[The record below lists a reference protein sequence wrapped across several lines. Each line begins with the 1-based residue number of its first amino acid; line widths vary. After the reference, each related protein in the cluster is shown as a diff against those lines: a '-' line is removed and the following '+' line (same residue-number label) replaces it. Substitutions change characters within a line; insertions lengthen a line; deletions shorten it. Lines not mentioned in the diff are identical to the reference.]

1 MLGQARADLY
11 LALGGGSPMAK
22 TPVPPESE
30 GDKKVP
36 NNGAFTAEVKEL
48 IATSLRDVVSTSQ
61 IPRVVDAL
69 APKLV
74 QSIKVTAT
82 KMHIGPMPT
91 VETAA
96 GYEDLYPGS
105 IERMFRLAEVDQKAF
120 IEAQADIRARDD
132 RFRIIALFA
141 GLFALAL
148 ILGGAIWLALT
159 GHDWVAGGI
168 AGIGASGIIATL
180 VNAASPLRRR
190 ESNLPENV
198 PKSQAPKAGK

>member
-1 MLGQARADLY
+1 
-11 LALGGGSPMAK
+11 MAK
-22 TPVPPESE
+22 TPAPPESE
-30 GDKKVP
+30 DGKKVS

-74 QSIKVTAT
+74 HSIKVTAT
-82 KMHIGPMPT
+82 KMHIGPMPS

-96 GYEDLYPGS
+96 GYEEIYPGS
-105 IERMFRLAEVDQKAF
+105 IDRMFLLAEADQKAF
-120 IEAQADIRARDD
+120 IEAQADVRARDD
-132 RFRIIALFA
+132 RFRTMALIA
-141 GLFALAL
+141 GLFALVL
-148 ILGGAIWLALT
+148 ILGAAIWLALT

-168 AGIGASGIIATL
+168 VGIGASGIIATL

-190 ESNLPENV
+190 ENNLPENV
-198 PKSQAPKAGK
+198 PKGQPPKAGK